1 MIGNLVQQGVNG
13 QNGSM
18 LEYKLET
25 SNTQNPDS
33 QLFVINNTFVN
44 QRANAV
50 FLNIEPSTNVPA
62 IVKNN
67 IFYGGGIIST
77 QASAIL
83 SNNLTVDPLFV
94 NAASFDYRLQPGSPA
109 INAGVVPGS
118 GSGQSLNPDYEYIHP
133 TCGEGRV
140 SQGTID
146 IGAYEYGGGG
156 ASLGCSGGSSAPVLS
171 SLTVSPSAVVGGTS
185 LTGTVSLNSLAP
197 SGGALVNLSSS
208 NSSVASTPVS
218 ITVPAGASSVTF
230 PILTGMVSSVTAVTF
245 TATYAGV
252 SLTAN
257 LSISPMTGSAL
268 FLKTDIATQGNWK
281 SVYGG
286 EGAVIVGDSAT
297 YPSYATVTPASNNA
311 YVWAASTSDARAL
324 LKAASSSDRVAGCW
338 YSSAGFTIAL
348 NFTDGQTH
356 QVGLYALDFDSA
368 ARNEKIEV
376 LDSTGTVLDTRTLS
390 NFTGGQYLVWTLGGR
405 VTLRVTNVS
414 GANAVIGGI
423 FFGSPSAGGGSGGSG
438 SSGSAAF
445 LKNDTNTAGNWKSVY
460 GGEGAVIV
468 GDSAKY
474 PTYATVTPAS
484 NNAYVW
490 AASTSDARALL
501 KAASSSD
508 RVAGCWYSS
517 AGFTIALNFTD
528 GQTHQVGLYALFRQ
542 RRTQ

>member
-1 MIGNLVQQGVNG
+1 M
-13 QNGSM
+13 
-18 LEYKLET
+18 
-25 SNTQNPDS
+25 
-33 QLFVINNTFVN
+33 
-44 QRANAV
+44 
-50 FLNIEPSTNVPA
+50 
-62 IVKNN
+62 
-67 IFYGGGIIST
+67 
-77 QASAIL
+77 
-83 SNNLTVDPLFV
+83 
-94 NAASFDYRLQPGSPA
+94 
-109 INAGVVPGS
+109 
-118 GSGQSLNPDYEYIHP
+118 
-133 TCGEGRV
+133 
-140 SQGTID
+140 
-146 IGAYEYGGGG
+146 
-156 ASLGCSGGSSAPVLS
+156 
-171 SLTVSPSAVVGGTS
+171 
-185 LTGTVSLNSLAP
+185 
-197 SGGALVNLSSS
+197 
-208 NSSVASTPVS
+208 
-218 ITVPAGASSVTF
+218 
-230 PILTGMVSSVTAVTF
+230 
-245 TATYAGV
+245 
-252 SLTAN
+252 
-257 LSISPMTGSAL
+257 
-268 FLKTDIATQGNWK
+268 
-281 SVYGG
+281 
-286 EGAVIVGDSAT
+286 GDSAT

-311 YVWAASTSDARAL
+311 YVWAASTSDTRAL

-356 QVGLYALDFDSA
+356 QVGLYALDFDNA
-368 ARNEKIEV
+368 ARSEKVEV
-376 LDSTGTVLDTRTLS
+376 LDSSGTVLDTRTLS

-490 AASTSDARALL
+490 AASTSDTRALL

-528 GQTHQVGLYALFRQ
+528 GQKTHQVGLYALDFDNAARSEKVEVLDSGGTVLDT
-542 RRTQ
+542 RTLSNFTGGQYLVWTLGGRVTLRVTNVSGANAVIGGIFFGPGA